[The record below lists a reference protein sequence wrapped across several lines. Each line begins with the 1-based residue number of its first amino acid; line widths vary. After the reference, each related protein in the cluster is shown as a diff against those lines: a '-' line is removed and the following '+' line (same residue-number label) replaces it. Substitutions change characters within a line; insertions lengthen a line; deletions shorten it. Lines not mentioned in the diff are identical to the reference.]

1 MDLLKGFTL
10 SRETISYDAASE
22 FQGRASLSQKA
33 QARLHKY
40 PWLSSSFVMVTASII
55 FSFFNENFLTPSN
68 FSLILQQ
75 VAIVGAVAA
84 GQTLIILTAGI
95 DLSCG
100 AIAILASMTMAKLVQ
115 GVPAV
120 AGDGISIWL
129 AFPAGIL
136 VGMLAGSIN
145 GYLVTRVKLPPFI
158 VTLGTYNIFLA
169 LTLIFAKGT
178 VPSNEMPS
186 FLLILGNYVNIGPFR
201 ITTGVLFMI
210 FMYLV
215 LAYVLR
221 YTGWGRHVYAV
232 GDDIAA
238 ARLAG
243 ISVNKV
249 LMSVYV
255 VAGFIFAIAA
265 WVVIGRVTVASP
277 NTGGELNLDSIT
289 AVVIGGTSL
298 FGGRGTIFGTLIGAI
313 IVGIFRNGLTL
324 AGVDL
329 YYQLFAIGVL
339 IIFAVS
345 VDQWIRKA
353 RK

>member
-1 MDLLKGFTL
+1 VSQDTAA
-10 SRETISYDAASE
+10 YDASAE
-22 FQGRASLSQKA
+22 FQGRATLSQKT
-33 QARLHKY
+33 QALLHKY
-40 PWLSSSFVMVTASII
+40 PWLSSTLVLVIASIT

-100 AIAILASMTMAKLVQ
+100 AIAIFSSMAMAKLVQ
-115 GVPAV
+115 GTPAV
-120 AGDGISIWL
+120 EGDGLSIWI
-129 AFPAGIL
+129 AFPAGLL
-136 VGMLAGSIN
+136 VGMLAGAIN
-145 GYLVTRVKLPPFI
+145 GALVTKVKLPPFI

-169 LTLIFAKGT
+169 LTLTYTKGT
-178 VPSNEMPS
+178 VPAHEMPS
-186 FLLILGNYVNIGPFR
+186 FLLTLGNYVDIGPFK

-210 FMYLV
+210 LMYSV
-215 LAYVLR
+215 LAFALR

-232 GDDIAA
+232 GDDIDA

-243 ISVNKV
+243 ISVNRV

-255 VAGFIFAIAA
+255 VAGLTFALAA
-265 WVVIGRVTVASP
+265 WIVIGRVTVASP
-277 NTGGELNLDSIT
+277 NTGGDLNLDSIT

-298 FGGRGTIFGTLIGAI
+298 FGGRGTIFGSLIGAI
-313 IVGIFRNGLTL
+313 IVGVFRNGLTL

-329 YYQLFAIGVL
+329 YFQLLAIGLL